1 MNTPDLRK
9 RLSPRRRTLL
19 ICAVPLVALLAVVA
33 LAPLPFSLAQPG
45 LTANVIGKSESKPVI
60 SVSGTDVREKDNS
73 HGRLMMTTIAATP
86 PDASVDLSEVV
97 GTWFRTDRAV
107 MPTAAVYPVGET
119 TKEVREHSDREMK
132 ESQDAA
138 VKAALRKL
146 HISPGKVQVTL
157 RLADVGGP
165 SAGLFFT
172 LGIIDKID
180 GNLTGGRSIAGT
192 GTIKANGDVGPVGGV
207 TLKTKAAKRDGATV
221 FLVPKAEC
229 GDAKA
234 LRPEG
239 LRLVP
244 VTDLDGALDSL
255 KALKDGRRVPSC

>member
-1 MNTPDLRK
+1 
-9 RLSPRRRTLL
+9 
-19 ICAVPLVALLAVVA
+19 
-33 LAPLPFSLAQPG
+33 
-45 LTANVIGKSESKPVI
+45 
-60 SVSGTDVREKDNS
+60 
-73 HGRLMMTTIAATP
+73 
-86 PDASVDLSEVV
+86 
-97 GTWFRTDRAV
+97 
-107 MPTAAVYPVGET
+107 
-119 TKEVREHSDREMK
+119 
-132 ESQDAA
+132 
-138 VKAALRKL
+138 
-146 HISPGKVQVTL
+146 VQVTL